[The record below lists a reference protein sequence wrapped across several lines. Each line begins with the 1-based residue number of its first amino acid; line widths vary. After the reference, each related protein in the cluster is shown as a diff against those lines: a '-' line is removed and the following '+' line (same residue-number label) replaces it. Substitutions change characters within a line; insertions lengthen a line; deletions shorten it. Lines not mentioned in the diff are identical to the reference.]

1 MGGLFYNK
9 ILMKT
14 ILNII
19 LSSLLFL
26 SLSLNMF
33 LRANQEVNCDNI
45 DARWKADLLYSM
57 WHRNL
62 DWDKDW
68 VACENLPYNQN

>member
-9 ILMKT
+9 FLMRT

-33 LRANQEVNCDNI
+33 LWANQEVNCDNI
-45 DARWKADLLYSM
+45 DARWKADLLYTM
-57 WHRNL
+57 
-62 DWDKDW
+62 
-68 VACENLPYNQN
+68 